1 MPCRLMLTVATAVL
15 CVALTPVAHANTP
28 PAVTKVNTIRVPASG
43 NAANGKL
50 TTKLTYQQA
59 TASAAASTGNTI
71 ALAKGQVFTLT
82 TCVAY
87 HLQGAAPVSSCA
99 DRTVDTRSSWWTVS
113 TSAPSVTL
121 SAQPRP
127 SGAAWGYFKAYTHVL
142 QQTGST
148 WALYAHSW
156 PDAGLQGGG
165 IPVAALNTTAA
176 TLPPNSTV
184 TLQDVA
190 YNGQISSG
198 QADSI
203 CRAQPM
209 APNGTALPAG
219 VVSSHPGFAGAP
231 AYYEVGLPTGAY
243 AGQAPRGAMLVIH
256 GGGWVTTATGA
267 VQASRAEADRWRARG
282 FETVNL
288 TYRGCGQSFTDAAW
302 FYDKA
307 RARFGAA
314 AKICATGISAGAHLA
329 LQLAATRPDVY
340 CVDSIAGPTD
350 LRTIQSQL
358 AYDAAT
364 GTLGQTL
371 GGRWVRNLAAAAF
384 GAENL
389 ASLSPAASA
398 AGPIASTR
406 LLQGFS
412 ADDAIVPWE
421 QGTGLRD
428 AVLTANPAAY
438 ADTVRLASGTT
449 VGVRARAHFTGRA
462 RRLLRARGAA
472 RVADPRIDDP
482 AEPAL
487 TRRPR
492 APSRAACRARRRGR
506 RATPNVRSGRR
517 GRTTGA
523 RPPSAA
529 PAGCRA
535 AWR

>member
-1 MPCRLMLTVATAVL
+1 MLTAATAVL
-15 CVALTPVAHANTP
+15 CLTLVPLARANTP
-28 PAVTKVNTIRVPASG
+28 SSVTKTNTIRVPASG

-50 TTKLTYQQA
+50 TTKLTYQTA

-71 ALAKGQVFTLT
+71 ALAKGQVFKLT
-82 TCVAY
+82 TCLAY
-87 HLQGAAPVSSCA
+87 HLQSTAPVSSCA
-99 DRTVDTRSSWWTVS
+99 DRTVDTRSNWWTVS

-127 SGAAWGYFKAYTHVL
+127 TGAAAWGYFTAYTHAL

-156 PDAGLQGGG
+156 PDAGLQGAGL
-165 IPVAALNTTAA
+165 PVAAQNATAA

-184 TLQDVA
+184 TLHDAA
-190 YNGQISSG
+190 YNGQLDSG

-203 CRAQPM
+203 CAAQPM
-209 APNGTALPAG
+209 ASNGTALPAG
-219 VVSSHPGFAGAP
+219 VVSSHPGFSGAP

-256 GGGWVTTATGA
+256 GGGWVTNGTGA
-267 VQASRAEADRWRARG
+267 VQASRPEADRWRARG

-288 TYRGCGQSFTDAAW
+288 TYRACGLSFADAAW
-302 FYDKA
+302 FYDKS

-314 AKICATGISAGAHLA
+314 AKICATGISAGGHLA

-371 GGRWVRNLAAAAF
+371 GGRWVHNLAAAAF
-384 GAENL
+384 GEENL
-389 ASLSPAASA
+389 GALSPAASA
-398 AGPIASTR
+398 TGSIAGTR

-412 ADDAIVPWE
+412 ADDATVPWE
-421 QGTGLRD
+421 QATGLRD
-428 AVLTANPAAY
+428 AVLAANPAAY
-438 ADTVRLASGTT
+438 ADTLRLAPGTT
-449 VGVRARAHFTGRA
+449 VAFGH
-462 RRLLRARGAA
+462 
-472 RVADPRIDDP
+472 
-482 AEPAL
+482 
-487 TRRPR
+487 
-492 APSRAACRARRRGR
+492 
-506 RATPNVRSGRR
+506 
-517 GRTTGA
+517 GRTTQAGLDDFYA
-523 RPPSAA
+523 REVQLVSPILGSTIPLNL
-529 PAGCRA
+529 R
-535 AWR
+535 

>member
-1 MPCRLMLTVATAVL
+1 MLRRFMLFAATAVL
-15 CVALTPVAHANTP
+15 CAVLAPVAHANIP
-28 PAVTKVNTIRVPASG
+28 PSVTKVNTIRVPASG

-50 TTKLTYQQA
+50 TTKLTYQTA

-71 ALAKGQVFTLT
+71 ALARGQVFTLT

-87 HLQGAAPVSSCA
+87 HLQGTAPVSSCA
-99 DRTVDTRSSWWTVS
+99 DRTVDTRSNWWTVS

-121 SAQPRP
+121 SGQPRP
-127 SGAAWGYFKAYTHVL
+127 AGAAWGYFKAYTHVL

-156 PDAGLQGGG
+156 PDAGLQGAG
-165 IPVAALNTTAA
+165 IPVAALNATAA

-203 CRAQPM
+203 CRPQPM

-256 GGGWVTTATGA
+256 GGGWVTNGTGA

-288 TYRGCGQSFTDAAW
+288 TYRGCGLSFTDAAW

-314 AKICATGISAGAHLA
+314 AKICATGISAGGHLA

-364 GTLGQTL
+364 GTLGSDARPAL
-371 GGRWVRNLAAAAF
+371 GAQPRRRRVRGGEPRLAQPGGLGRGTDR
-384 GAENL
+384 EHP
-389 ASLSPAASA
+389 PAAGLLRRRRDRPVGAGHRPARRRARRQPGGVRRHRA
-398 AGPIASTR
+398 ARAGR
-406 LLQGFS
+406 H
-412 ADDAIVPWE
+412 
-421 QGTGLRD
+421 R
-428 AVLTANPAAY
+428 
-438 ADTVRLASGTT
+438 R
-449 VGVRARAHFTGRA
+449 VRARAHDAGRA
-462 RRLLRARGAA
+462 RRLLRARG
-472 RVADPRIDDP
+472 DSSC
-482 AEPAL
+482 
-487 TRRPR
+487 RR
-492 APSRAACRARRRGR
+492 SSARRSR
-506 RATPNVRSGRR
+506 
-517 GRTTGA
+517 
-523 RPPSAA
+523 
-529 PAGCRA
+529 
-535 AWR
+535 